1 MRRCKEC
8 VDALPPRLVSFGEG
22 RQLEFERRPICVD
35 DVKHQKIDPRAARLS
50 RRMARDIALPI
61 ICTGIN
67 DHALERGSGII
78 SRPACRLAAPGGWP
92 RDAFAIGIEQHFAGV
107 EAQAVCRVEQSL
119 GTKCVELARREVL
132 NEYMPVMVGAVG
144 SRIERDHA
152 RRPRVVHMIE
162 QA

>member
-35 DVKHQKIDPRAARLS
+35 DVKQQKIDPRAARLS

-78 SRPACRLAAPGGWP
+78 SRPACRLAAPGGGP
-92 RDAFAIGIEQHFAGV
+92 GDAFPVGIEQHFAGV
-107 EAQAVCRVEQSL
+107 ETQTVCRVEQSL
-119 GTKCVELARREVL
+119 DAKCVELAWRDVG
-132 NEYMPVMVGAVG
+132 NEYMPVMIGAMH
-144 SRIERDHA
+144 SRIEHDHA
-152 RRPRVVHMIE
+152 RWPRVVDAIE